1 MELSKSLIIFL
12 QTKDIKNF
20 TIQNRPFI
28 LFYFIL
34 FFNLNKI
41 IETEKEGG
49 KTEAGV
55 A

>member
-28 LFYFIL
+28 LF
-34 FFNLNKI
+34 FNLNKI